1 MKKYL
6 AMLAL
11 ALLMVGCAGY
21 RPIVDMKGVD
31 QARYEQDLKECQQ
44 YAEQV
49 NVAGETAVGGGIGAV
64 LGGAIGAVGSGR
76 AGTGAAVG
84 AITGAAAGAGGAASG
99 QKQVINRCMTGRGY
113 RVLR

>member
-6 AMLAL
+6 VIASLAFL
-11 ALLMVGCAGY
+11 AVGCAGY

-31 QARYEQDLKECQQ
+31 QAQYERDLSECQQ

-49 NVAGETAVGGGIGAV
+49 NVAGETATSGAIGAGV
-64 LGGAIGAVGSGR
+64 GGAIGAVTSGR
-76 AGTGAAVG
+76 VGTGAAVG
-84 AITGAAAGAGGAASG
+84 AIVGVASGGSHAASG
-99 QKQVINRCMTGRGY
+99 QKQVINRCLIGRGY